1 MNDYLHF
8 LSMIYHDGMYN
19 GKQIISAETVKEM
32 QADQVKG
39 AIVPSNNSDN
49 YVAKG
54 LGQSQNGIYGLGEW
68 HELIDKKTGEAYQI
82 SAPGWAGACLLY
94 TSSKTFSPSI
104 RQLMSNSEENSFN
117 LFSFIV

>member
-1 MNDYLHF
+1 MLGGGLCTTMNDYLHF

-39 AIVPSNNSDN
+39 AIIPSNNSDN

-54 LGQSQNGIYGLGEW
+54 LGQSHNGIYGLGEW
-68 HELIDKKTGEAYQI
+68 RELIDKRQAK
-82 SAPGWAGACLLY
+82 L
-94 TSSKTFSPSI
+94 I
-104 RQLMSNSEENSFN
+104 RLVHRDG
-117 LFSFIV
+117 LVLIRG

>member
-1 MNDYLHF
+1 MKTLIYPNQHGRRTCTHVRGGLCTTMNDYLHF

-39 AIVPSNNSDN
+39 AIIPSNNSDN

-54 LGQSQNGIYGLGEW
+54 LGQSHNGIYGLGEW
-68 HELIDKKTGEAYQI
+68 RELIDKRQVK
-82 SAPGWAGACLLY
+82 L
-94 TSSKTFSPSI
+94 I
-104 RQLMSNSEENSFN
+104 RLVHRDGPV
-117 LFSFIV
+117 LIRG